1 MTFVIDYGKEHGLT
15 TILNAVL
22 NDPRIKEKFSVNFK
36 EMSWNNYQ
44 FKYNIMR
51 DSAIEVETSV
61 IYTPKTF
68 IPRSI
73 RLNATMHMFGMS
85 VNFMGA
91 NIRLEGL
98 DEILKASIIDK
109 LKSEKFM
116 KRIMKKPEQLI
127 DILNIV
133 ADKVRII
140 FKTKYFRVNYKN
152 FH

>member
-1 MTFVIDYGKEHGLT
+1 VTFVIDYGKEHGLT

-85 VNFMGA
+85 VNFMEA

-116 KRIMKKPEQLI
+116 KRIMQKPEQLI

>member
-85 VNFMGA
+85 VNFMEA

-116 KRIMKKPEQLI
+116 KRIMQKPEQLI

>member
-1 MTFVIDYGKEHGLT
+1 VTFVIDYGKEHGLT

>member
-1 MTFVIDYGKEHGLT
+1 VTFVIDYGKEHGLT

-85 VNFMGA
+85 VNFMEA

-116 KRIMKKPEQLI
+116 KRIMQKPEQLI

-140 FKTKYFRVNYKN
+140 CKTKYFRVNYKN